1 MHPMC
6 SGCYSG
12 PMKRRFLSERGV
24 AGLPG
29 RRIACA
35 GVLSIA
41 GALAGEGCQSV
52 PRGESVAPPDLSAS
66 ASPSTDFF
74 AKHCYDCHGADV
86 QKGGLDFEAM
96 IKAHGKID
104 DLELLDKIIQV
115 VSTGE
120 MPPKK
125 PPEPA
130 EVESF
135 VAALQQ
141 QREVQLAAMKPT
153 AGRVTVRRLN
163 RVEYNNTVRDLL
175 GVESTPAEAFPP
187 DDTGYGFD
195 NIGDVLTLSPM
206 LAEKYLDVAEEI
218 VDAAL
223 AREIAEYGK
232 ISPTNRRILVCNHA
246 IPEHNARCAERIIK
260 ALAPRAYRR
269 PVTKDEF
276 EKLQGLYQLA
286 IDSGD
291 GFSEGLE
298 LALQAMLVS
307 PHFLFRVE
315 GERGADDSAADFRVA
330 NYDYASRLSYF
341 LWSSMP
347 DGELMAC
354 AQDGTIRHPRTL
366 RDQVSRMLRDPR
378 SSALAENFGGQWLQI
393 RNLKRVD
400 PDPGKFPQ
408 FTDELREAM
417 ATETNLFFESVVKE
431 DRSLL
436 SFIDADYT
444 YVNEA
449 LAKHYGIDGIAGPE
463 FQRVS
468 VDPNV
473 RGGLLGQASVLTVTS
488 LPTRTSPVIR
498 GLWVLENMLASAP
511 PPPPPDVPP
520 LDEVKIDS
528 SATLRQKLE
537 MHRENPSCA
546 SCHNRM
552 DPLGFGLENYDAI
565 GAWRTEDNSQPLDTS
580 GVPPDGKTFAGP
592 GELKKVLL
600 ERKTDFTRCLTEKVL
615 TYALGRGVE
624 DFDTP
629 VIDGI
634 VAGVEQ
640 NDYRFSALVY
650 EIVRSLPFTRQEIE
664 AEAS

>member
-1 MHPMC
+1 
-6 SGCYSG
+6 
-12 PMKRRFLSERGV
+12 MKRRIYSERGV

-29 RRIACA
+29 RRIVCA
-35 GVLSIA
+35 GALSIA
-41 GALAGEGCQSV
+41 AALAGEGCQSV
-52 PRGESVAPPDLSAS
+52 PPGERAAPPELSAS
-66 ASPSTDFF
+66 ASPSSEFF

-86 QKGGLDFEAM
+86 QKGGLDFEAL
-96 IKAHGKID
+96 IKAHGAIN

-120 MPPKK
+120 MPPKN

-130 EVESF
+130 EVEGF

-141 QREVQLAAMKPT
+141 QRELQLAAMKPT

-218 VDAAL
+218 VGDAL
-223 AREIAEYGK
+223 AREMAEYGK
-232 ISPTNRRILVCNHA
+232 ISPANRRILVCNHA
-246 IPEHNARCAERIIK
+246 IPEHDAVCAERIIK
-260 ALAPRAYRR
+260 TLAPRAYRR
-269 PVTKDEF
+269 PVTKDEI
-276 EKLQGLYQLA
+276 EKLEALYQLA

-315 GERGADDSAADFRVA
+315 GERVAADPAADFRVA

-347 DGELMAC
+347 DEELMAC

-366 RDQVSRMLRDPR
+366 RDQVGRMLRDPR
-378 SSALAENFGGQWLQI
+378 SKALAENFGGQWLQI

-408 FTDELREAM
+408 FTDDLREAM

-436 SFIDADYT
+436 EFIDADYT

-468 VDPNV
+468 VDPSV

-580 GVPPDGKTFAGP
+580 GVLPDGKTFAGP
-592 GELKKVLL
+592 GELKRVLL
-600 ERKTDFTRCLTEKVL
+600 ERKTDFTRCLTEKML

-640 NDYRFSALVY
+640 RDYRFSALIY